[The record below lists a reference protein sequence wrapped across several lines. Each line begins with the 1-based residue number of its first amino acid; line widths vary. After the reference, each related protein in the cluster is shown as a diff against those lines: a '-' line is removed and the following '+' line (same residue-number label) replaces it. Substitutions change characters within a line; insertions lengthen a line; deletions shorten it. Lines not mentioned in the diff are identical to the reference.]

1 MNLLDYNTRVVLLGT
16 ALLGATAGLIGTYL
30 VLRKRPLVGDVVG
43 HATLPGI
50 AVAFLVAERFAP
62 GTGKDLLPLSLGAA
76 VAGLIG
82 AGVVAALSGVRKV
95 GPDAAQAVVL
105 GLFFGVGA
113 ALFRVVQQVPAG
125 DAAGLGGYLYGKAA
139 SLSADEV
146 RVFAVAAAVV
156 FAVAAL
162 LHKELTLLCFDP
174 GFAAATGL
182 PVRTLDVVLTL
193 LAVTVTVLGLQA
205 VGLALVVATLTVPA
219 ASARF
224 WTDRAGVTAI
234 LAAGLGAAAAV
245 GGVLVSASAEDL
257 AAGAT
262 IVLAGSALFAVSL
275 VFGPKGGVLAKR
287 RAAAAAGR

>member
-1 MNLLDYNTRVVLLGT
+1 MPDYNTRIVLLGT

-62 GTGKDLLPLSLGAA
+62 GTGKDIVPLSLGAGA
-76 VAGLIG
+76 AGLLG
-82 AGVVAALSGVRKV
+82 AAVVAALSGLRKV

-139 SLSADEV
+139 SLSAGEV

-156 FAVAAL
+156 FVAAAL

-182 PVRTLDVVLTL
+182 PVRTLDVVLTV

-245 GGVLVSASAEDL
+245 GGVLVSASAENL

-262 IVLAGSALFAVSL
+262 IVLSGSALFAVSL
-275 VFGPKGGVLAKR
+275 VFGPKGGLLANR
-287 RAAAAAGR
+287 RAAAT